1 MWDNGWDNLFNRV
14 EWGKYPGEEL
24 IRFISRK
31 FYSVPDRQSL
41 RLLEVGCGTGANI
54 WFLAREGFRVDGI
67 DGSRVALSLAA
78 SRLAK
83 EGLKANLSLGDA
95 MCLPYDDSVFDAVI
109 DVECI
114 YANSLVDSRK
124 IVYECRRV
132 LKPGGWFYSKTFATG
147 MTGEDSAETLQG
159 ESHTYLRMPDA
170 PLHSDYGIIRLIS
183 REEIPVLYGPLED
196 LEVDYIERSQ
206 NNQKTKIKEWIINGR
221 KPVSS

>member
-24 IRFISRK
+24 IRFIARK
-31 FYSVPDRQSL
+31 FYSVPDRQSV

-54 WFLAREGFRVDGI
+54 WFLAREGFRVDGL
-67 DGSRVALSLAA
+67 DGSQVALNLAA

-83 EGLKANLSLGDA
+83 EGLNADLSIGDA
-95 MCLPYDDSVFDAVI
+95 TCLPYEDNVFDAVI

-114 YANSLVDSRK
+114 YANSLADSRK
-124 IVYECRRV
+124 IIDECHRV

-147 MTGEDSAETLQG
+147 MTGEETSEPLQG

-170 PLHSDYGIIRLIS
+170 PLHSDYGIIRLTS
-183 REEIPVLYGPLED
+183 REEITMLYGPLED

-206 NNQKTKIKEWIINGR
+206 NNQKTKIKEWIISGR
-221 KPVSS
+221 KPAS